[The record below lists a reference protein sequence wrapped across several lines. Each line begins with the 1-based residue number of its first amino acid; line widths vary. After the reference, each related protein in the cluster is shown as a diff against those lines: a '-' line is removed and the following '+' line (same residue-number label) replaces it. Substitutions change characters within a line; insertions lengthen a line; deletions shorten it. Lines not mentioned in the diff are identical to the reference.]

1 MKWKETRRYVSLI
14 LVLGA
19 LLPAPWWA
27 EVPTLKLLSMGMLI
41 AGMQTFRTSR
51 RESTTVQ
58 ADQARQNDG
67 SVDRRELKRALL
79 LVSATGTSVAVTF
92 VVLTLSAQSWP
103 VYLFAA
109 TLVAFFWTLSGLLMR
124 LFQ

>member
-1 MKWKETRRYVSLI
+1 
-14 LVLGA
+14 
-19 LLPAPWWA
+19 
-27 EVPTLKLLSMGMLI
+27 MGMLI